1 MPSVRKLA
9 LWAGSTAL
17 VPAVALPVSAQ
28 ALPGSSLALLEN
40 STVTGET
47 VALDLPLLGLGET
60 ETRTRRDSSNKAAAI
75 AQGRF
80 PAAEEK
86 RAPEETEAADAERPL
101 SPLEAFHP
109 GMPTAQHLR
118 QGEVVFS
125 VRNRLF
131 DRPGTVEETGTA
143 GFRNFAVRWGV
154 TDDLELTLSKQLVD
168 TGGPGQQGP
177 FNVDR
182 EGESAETFFLSDQEL
197 TLEVKQNLWESE
209 TNNQSL
215 SGLVSLSIGAREFDF
230 NPTRGDLSG
239 AEGVR
244 RGVVPALRLPYT
256 FSRDRWQVTV
266 APTVAFF
273 DEENALHLHRPPTQ
287 NPGSFGTTFGV
298 VGSASYRLTP
308 ELKLWGDAFVP
319 LSGNNSI
326 NRDSGGPDKTIA
338 FNAGARYL
346 VNPRLA
352 VDAFASN
359 TLGTTGPLSLTADSS
374 SVALGAGL
382 RFMPDFVAANE
393 RYPDRFGGERDPSPA
408 TSDGFAFLDGG
419 TVPDGKV
426 RLHLLGGSQGILSA
440 ARYSPLRDLELGLY
454 LDAVSGTF
462 DESEQGA
469 SAKVRVLD
477 QADGDPLTASVVG
490 TLGMTNEPFLNF
502 ANNDRD
508 AFDQANIEEDLP
520 FFLQVDDGTRGEL
533 FVVTLSAPLHYR
545 FENGAAAWAT
555 PIAAFVQRN
564 GTEIAGLNVGG
575 SLPLS
580 ERLDVIGEVG
590 ANFAGEGNAIVGQRR
605 EDAIPWTVGVRFDP
619 THFLGLNPQE
629 PLPDWNVS
637 LYATNRVGASPF
649 HSLRVRADN
658 DLAVG
663 GGFSIQF

>member
-1 MPSVRKLA
+1 
-9 LWAGSTAL
+9 
-17 VPAVALPVSAQ
+17 
-28 ALPGSSLALLEN
+28 LLEN

-118 QGEVVFS
+118 QGEVFFS
-125 VRNRLF
+125 IRNRLF
-131 DRPGTVEETGTA
+131 NQPGAVEETGTA
-143 GFRNFAVRWGV
+143 GFRNFAVSWGV
-154 TDDLELTLSKQLVD
+154 TDDLQLTLAKQLID
-168 TGGPGQQGP
+168 TGGPGRQGR

-182 EGESAETFFLSDQEL
+182 EADDVGGSGAKTFFLSDQEI
-197 TLEVKQNLWESE
+197 TLEAKQNLWES
-209 TNNQSL
+209 NDGNKSL
-215 SGLVSLSIGAREFDF
+215 SGLVALSIGAREFDF
-230 NPTRGDLSG
+230 NPSTLPGS
-239 AEGVR
+239 EGVR
-244 RGVVPALRLPYT
+244 RGIVPALRLPYT

-266 APTVAFF
+266 SPTVAFF

-308 ELKLWGDAFVP
+308 QLKLWGDAFVP
-319 LSGNNSI
+319 LTGNNSI
-326 NRDSGGPDKTIA
+326 DRDSGLPDKTVA

-374 SVALGAGL
+374 SVAFGAGL
-382 RFMPDFVAANE
+382 RFMPDFIGANE

-440 ARYSPLRDLELGLY
+440 VRYSPLRDLELGLY
-454 LDAVSGTF
+454 LDAVSGTV

-490 TLGMTNEPFLNF
+490 TLGMTNEPFVNF
-502 ANNDRD
+502 ENNNRNE
-508 AFDQANIEEDLP
+508 FDERNLEETTP
-520 FFLQVDDGTRGEL
+520 FFLGIDDGFEGER
-533 FVVTLSAPLHYR
+533 FVVTVSAPLHYR
-545 FENGAAAWAT
+545 FDSGAAAWLT

-575 SLPLS
+575 SFPLS

-619 THFLGLNPQE
+619 TRFLGLNPQE

-658 DLAVG
+658 DPAVG